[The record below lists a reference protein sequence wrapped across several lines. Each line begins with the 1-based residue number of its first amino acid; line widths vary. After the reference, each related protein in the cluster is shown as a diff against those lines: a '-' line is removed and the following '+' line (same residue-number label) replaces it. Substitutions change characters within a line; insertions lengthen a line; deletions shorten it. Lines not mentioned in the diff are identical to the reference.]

1 MQKHQTPYTRHILWF
16 SQKLPRYY
24 LKDKLFFWHPQNQKK
39 ILTAF
44 PTLHWWHICIV
55 SPSYIIER
63 ILFPVSMGGW
73 SGSMEKSSNKRWT
86 NVSLT
91 VTRSRYSSPPGP
103 FIRGRGR
110 IYLSSTSGM
119 LMLHHTK
126 ITHIIMCLLWIG
138 FSELVL
144 REHWKARILSGQWSV
159 PKENVKVGLYGKASA
174 TYQ

>member
-1 MQKHQTPYTRHILWF
+1 MTHLHCVA
-16 SQKLPRYY
+16 KLHHRKDSLPCVHGG
-24 LKDKLFFWHPQNQKK
+24 LKWLNGE
-39 ILTAF
+39 
-44 PTLHWWHICIV
+44 
-55 SPSYIIER
+55 IIEQA
-63 ILFPVSMGGW
+63 LDKCFSDGD
-73 SGSMEKSSNKRWT
+73 S
-86 NVSLT
+86 VSLL
-91 VTRSRYSSPPGP
+91 VPPPGQ

-126 ITHIIMCLLWIG
+126 ITHIIVCLLWIG

-174 TYQ
+174 PPTSELQGVDSPSRTLPNKAGHKC